1 MSGTYEHWRGKCICG
16 QIIGDSGRLF
26 RKLVH
31 SEKMP
36 AYDAAKSLGYVNMCC
51 LDSLSG
57 PTVVDVRTAHTGF
70 ISTKVT
76 NPDLSIQSY
85 STKDIIPL
93 EGEESSVGVI
103 SSREEKMPPLSS
115 TGKAE
120 ESSIYASIQGI
131 SEPRGKPGIKMGDL
145 KRGDVYVTGYA
156 VDEDDGKPVMIHV
169 GEGYY
174 VPLITYS
181 VRIAQNRVPGFYNK
195 DIDFP

>member
-1 MSGTYEHWRGKCICG
+1 MSETYEHWSGKCICG
-16 QIIGDSGRLF
+16 QIIGDSGRIF
-26 RKLVH
+26 RKLVYG
-31 SEKMP
+31 EKMV
-36 AYDAAKSLGYVNMCC
+36 AYDAARSLGYVNMCC

-76 NPDLSIQSY
+76 NPDLSIQRY
-85 STKDIIPL
+85 SASDIIPL
-93 EGEESSVGVI
+93 EGEESSVGGI
-103 SSREEKMPPLSS
+103 SSREEKMPPTSS
-115 TGKAE
+115 VGNAE
-120 ESSIYASIQGI
+120 EASIYASIQGI
-131 SEPRGKPGIKMGDL
+131 SEPRGKPGVKMADL

-174 VPLITYS
+174 IPIITYS
-181 VRIAQNRVPGFYNK
+181 VRISQNRPPGFYDK